1 MKEYKLI
8 PYSIIKK
15 ATSGNVKAIG
25 KVIKH
30 YEQYINKK
38 AVRPIKDDSGNI
50 NLAVDDSLKLRMRT
64 KLIKEILNFKI
75 NRKKNVK

>member
-1 MKEYKLI
+1 MKKYKLI

-15 ATSGNVKAIG
+15 ATSGNIEAIG
-25 KVIKH
+25 EVIKH

-38 AVRPIKDDSGNI
+38 ALRSVKDDNGNI
-50 NLAVDDSLKLRMRT
+50 HLTIDESLKLRMQT
-64 KLIKEILNFKI
+64 KLIKKVLNFKI